1 MTRQRADY
9 SELDDDL
16 LGYASRLE
24 QNKKVYAN
32 EICTWEGYA
41 VVPIASMEDL
51 KQLKELP
58 SRKYEVLKYGKNYAI
73 LWVSYTARG
82 ADKQCLREWLANA
95 LMIEQCD
102 VALNANNPFN
112 PTEEQA

>member
-16 LGYASRLE
+16 PGYSRRLE
-24 QNKKVYAN
+24 QSTKVYAN
-32 EICTWEGYA
+32 EIRTWEGYA

-51 KQLKELP
+51 KQLKELS

-102 VALNANNPFN
+102 VALNTNNPFN
-112 PTEEQA
+112 TEEQA

>member
-1 MTRQRADY
+1 MTKQRADY

-24 QNKKVYAN
+24 QNTKVYAN

-41 VVPIASMEDL
+41 VVPIASEEDL

-58 SRKYEVLKYGKNYAI
+58 SRKVRRMRIQRNHAV

>member
-1 MTRQRADY
+1 MTKQRADY

-24 QNKKVYAN
+24 QNTKVYAN

-41 VVPIASMEDL
+41 VVPIASEEDL
-51 KQLKELP
+51 AQLKELP
-58 SRKYEVLKYGKNYAI
+58 SRKFKVLRTGRNHAI

-95 LMIEQCD
+95 LMIEQSD
-102 VALNANNPFN
+102 VALSTDNPMIAA
-112 PTEEQA
+112 PELA

>member
-1 MTRQRADY
+1 MTKQRADY

-16 LGYASRLE
+16 PGYASRLE
-24 QNKKVYAN
+24 QTTKVYAN
-32 EICTWEGYA
+32 EIRTWEGYA
-41 VVPIASMEDL
+41 VVPIASAEDL

-58 SRKYEVLKYGKNYAI
+58 SRKYEVLKCGKNYAI

-102 VALNANNPFN
+102 VALNANNPF
-112 PTEEQA
+112 TEEQQA

>member
-1 MTRQRADY
+1 MTKRADY
-9 SELDDDL
+9 SELDNDL

-24 QNKKVYAN
+24 QTTKVYAN

-51 KQLKELP
+51 RQLKALP
-58 SRKYEVLKYGKNYAI
+58 SRKYEVLKSGKNFVI

-95 LMIEQCD
+95 LMIEQRD
-102 VALNANNPFN
+102 VALSNTSPFVD
-112 PTEEQA
+112 PVEERA

>member
-1 MTRQRADY
+1 MTKQRADY
-9 SELDDDL
+9 SELDNDL

-24 QNKKVYAN
+24 QTAKVYAN
-32 EICTWEGYA
+32 GICTWEGYA
-41 VVPIASMEDL
+41 VVPIASEEDL
-51 KQLKELP
+51 AQLKELP
-58 SRKYEVLKYGKNYAI
+58 SRKFKVLRTGRNHAI

-102 VALNANNPFN
+102 VALSTTNPFD
-112 PTEEQA
+112 PVEEQA